1 MTTDDIKEKVI
12 HQEAVLH
19 QVVET
24 NKLIAE
30 QVKATNE
37 KVDKLAEVLAKH
49 EVIQVELSHLGKRI
63 GQLEQLRWWFGTLV
77 VGAIITYV
85 LKTVVFVGGQV

>member
-12 HQEAVLH
+12 HQAAMLQ

-24 NKLIAE
+24 NKLLAE
-30 QVKATNE
+30 EVKATNE
-37 KVDKLAEVLAKH
+37 KVDKLTEVISKH

-77 VGAIITYV
+77 VGAVITYV
-85 LKTVVFVGGQV
+85 MKTVVFTGGQ